1 VPINMAR
8 HDMNQ
13 IIAHGKVDRGY
24 LGILPQDVT
33 PAIAKA
39 FNADVKG
46 ALVGD
51 VTAASPAA
59 RGGLQKGDII
69 LEVDG
74 QPIASAN
81 QLRLKIGM
89 MTPGQTVKLN
99 VLRNGKPQQVSV
111 TLGEFPSKE
120 ERASLDNS
128 DGQNTVLQGVTVET
142 LTPDA
147 AQQLKLAPQTKGVVV
162 QEVSP
167 ASRAADAGL
176 KPGDVI
182 QEVNHQSV
190 RGVNDFKQAVN
201 SASKDKPML
210 LLVNREGTTLFLAV

>member
-1 VPINMAR
+1 MAR

-33 PAIAKA
+33 PSIAKA

-59 RGGLQKGDII
+59 KGGLQKGDII
-69 LEVDG
+69 LEIDG
-74 QPIASAN
+74 QAVANAN

-99 VLRNGKPQQVSV
+99 VLRNGKPQQVAV

-128 DGQNTVLQGVTVET
+128 GGKESILQGVTVEN
-142 LTPDA
+142 LTAEA
-147 AQQLKLAPQTKGVVV
+147 AQQLKLPPQTKGVVV
-162 QEVSP
+162 SEVSP
-167 ASRAADAGL
+167 ASRAAEAGL

-182 QEVNHQSV
+182 QEVNHQPV
-190 RGVNDFKQAVN
+190 RGVNDLKQAVN
-201 SASKDKPML
+201 SNSKDKPVL